1 MAKNTLDQRMTDN
14 RVVQYHI
21 RRGTV
26 TEAQW
31 QAHLDSLP
39 DDAEEALET
48 ETQFSPAYEL
58 RHYVDQPDEEA
69 PSQQD

>member
-1 MAKNTLDQRMTDN
+1 MAQKKIEERMTDN

-21 RRGTV
+21 LRGAV
-26 TEAQW
+26 TQEQW

-48 ETQFSPAYEL
+48 ETQFSPSYEM
-58 RHYVDQPDEEA
+58 RHYVDQPEDEA
-69 PSQQD
+69 TPAQD

>member
-1 MAKNTLDQRMTDN
+1 MAKKTLDARLTDN
-14 RVVQYHI
+14 RVAQHHI

-39 DDAEEALET
+39 DDADEAEET
-48 ETQFSPAYEL
+48 ETTFSPSYEM
-58 RHYVDQPDEEA
+58 RHYVDAPVEEA
-69 PSQQD
+69 TPQQD